1 MIRKPTRSRPGQKG
15 EGRTRA
21 FRGLPPGIRRRF
33 REQVVSSSLLAEEDL
48 ARAEAHAERNEMTLP
63 DAVVAQRLAP
73 ERDTFAMLAEVSNL
87 PLVEIEDTEIGELVL
102 HLVPE
107 RVARQH
113 RIVPLEEDGR
123 HLTYACSKPFDDDM
137 DRDIMFVSGRQPR
150 AVLARPSSISSA
162 LDRYYPKAGKLED
175 LVASLREEL
184 RAEPLPDVIDPEAS
198 DSPVV
203 RLCHQV
209 LMAAMKAHASDI
221 HFEPDQDTVAV
232 RFRVHGILES
242 VMSLPKLTL
251 NHIANRFKVM
261 ARVDISIRNKP
272 QDGAFHLDL
281 DSRALDVR
289 LSTLPTI
296 NGEKMVMRIINSA
309 SEPLTLKELGYDEA
323 SALRYK
329 LALSRPNGLVLL
341 TGPTG
346 CGKTTSLYAALNH
359 LRNGH
364 TNIVSVEDPVE
375 RRIEGVNQIPIND
388 KAGTGFAA
396 VLRSVLR
403 QDPNVIMVGEIR
415 DEEVAT
421 IVGQAAYTGHLVLS
435 SVHTI
440 DACTAVARLVNLGM
454 EASKVA
460 ECLTAI
466 VAQRLIRR
474 VCPECHLPGPGAD
487 AAPDVDVPIED
498 RSPREGPGC
507 ARCKETG
514 YVDRVAIAEVL
525 TPHDGVREAI
535 LGGATAE
542 ELRTAMRE
550 AGILTMRENALELV
564 KAGVTTIEE
573 VDRVVSKSAV
583 ETAADSNN
591 TTTGTNKILV
601 ADDDRMIRMLVKM
614 LLEREGYEIIE
625 AEDGQEAV
633 ALAKAENPGLIL
645 FDLTMPVMD
654 GYEAIEKMRQISSL
668 ASTPMIVLTSETGPG
683 TEKRVLDLGAD
694 DYLRK
699 PFEQEVLQAR
709 VRGVFRR
716 IAHLTAA

>member
-1 MIRKPTRSRPGQKG
+1 
-15 EGRTRA
+15 
-21 FRGLPPGIRRRF
+21 
-33 REQVVSSSLLAEEDL
+33 
-48 ARAEAHAERNEMTLP
+48 MTLP
-63 DAVVAQRLAP
+63 DAVIAQRLAP
-73 ERDTFAMLAEVSNL
+73 ERDTFAVLASVANL
-87 PLVEIEDTEIGELVL
+87 PLVEIEGTAISDLVL
-102 HLVPE
+102 KLVPE

-113 RIVPLEEDGR
+113 RIIPLEEDGR
-123 HLTYACSKPFDDDM
+123 VLTYACSRPFDDDT

-150 AVLARPSSISSA
+150 AVLARPSSVSTA
-162 LDRYYPKAGKLED
+162 LDRYYPKVGQLED
-175 LVASLREEL
+175 LVESIREEL

-203 RLCHQV
+203 RLCHQI
-209 LMAAMKAHASDI
+209 LMAAMKANASDI
-221 HFEPDQDTVAV
+221 HFEPDQDTVTV
-232 RFRVHGILES
+232 RFRVHGILET

-261 ARVDISIRNKP
+261 ASVDISIRNKP

-281 DSRALDVR
+281 DGRALDVR

-309 SEPLTLKELGYDEA
+309 SEPLTLKELGYDDA
-323 SALRYK
+323 SALRFE
-329 LALSRPNGLVLL
+329 LALGRPNGLVLL

-346 CGKTTSLYAALNH
+346 CGKTTALYAALNH

-403 QDPNVIMVGEIR
+403 QDPNVIMVGEVR
-415 DEEVAT
+415 DSEVAT
-421 IVGQAAYTGHLVLS
+421 IVSQAAYTGHLVLS

-440 DACTAVARLVNLGM
+440 DACTAIARLVNLGL
-454 EASKVA
+454 EAPKVA

-474 VCPECHLPGPGAD
+474 VCPECHVPGPAADADAGAD
-487 AAPDVDVPIED
+487 APIED
-498 RSPREGPGC
+498 RSPRVGPGC
-507 ARCKETG
+507 ARCNETG
-514 YVDRVAIAEVL
+514 YLDRVAVAEVL

-535 LGGATAE
+535 AAGASAE

-550 AGILTMRENALELV
+550 AGILTMRETALELV
-564 KAGVTTIEE
+564 KDGVTTIEE
-573 VDRVVSKSAV
+573 VDRVLSKSAH
-583 ETAADSNN
+583 EAAAESVDLGG
-591 TTTGTNKILV
+591 GTNKILV

-625 AEDGQEAV
+625 AENGHQAV
-633 ALAKAENPGLIL
+633 ELATTEHPDLIL
-645 FDLTMPVMD
+645 MDLTMPEMD
-654 GYEAIEKMRQISSL
+654 GYEAIEKIRQVRAL
-668 ASTPMIVLTSETGPG
+668 AATPMIILTSESSPG

-716 IAHLTAA
+716 MTRSTAA